1 MCQDADAVL
10 HTYLMQNPARQHE
23 WDQYQK
29 LQNDPRITRIGYLLR
44 RLSLDELPQL
54 WNVLIG
60 EMSMV
65 GPRPIMLNQRDL
77 YGENYQ
83 YYIRVV
89 PGISGLWQISGRN
102 HTTFADRTKFD
113 MEYVSNWSIW
123 EDIHIIIRTAWILLR
138 RDGAY

>member
-1 MCQDADAVL
+1 
-10 HTYLMQNPARQHE
+10 
-23 WDQYQK
+23 
-29 LQNDPRITRIGYLLR
+29 
-44 RLSLDELPQL
+44 
-54 WNVLIG
+54 VLIG